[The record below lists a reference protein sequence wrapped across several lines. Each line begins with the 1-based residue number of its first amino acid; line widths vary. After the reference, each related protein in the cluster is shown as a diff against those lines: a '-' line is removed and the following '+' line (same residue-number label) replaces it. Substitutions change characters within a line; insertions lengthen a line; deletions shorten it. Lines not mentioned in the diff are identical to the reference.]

1 MIDSTSEIENPIS
14 KILFLAGDVS
24 GDEHLARLMRIL
36 QSRHA
41 DWQLLGVGGS
51 AMKAINATMLGDSSG
66 SGVIG
71 LVPSLMLVPR
81 LIKLRHRV
89 LDWCETTRPDLV
101 VMCDWGAFNAR
112 LLKPLQK
119 LGIEV
124 LYYFPPSS
132 WRKNGARGLSIAPF
146 VSRVATPFEWSAQ
159 RFQDVGCN
167 AEWVGH
173 PVLETLKP
181 LDESARK
188 TLRASFGVDENEKLV
203 ALLPGSRALE
213 LKYIAPH
220 LRHLVD
226 IYHASSTRT
235 STKFFVGA
243 APNATAKLRKVFGDS
258 ASGEKVQ
265 IVEGR
270 TGELLQACDAAI
282 VKSGTSTVEA
292 AVANAPQVVV
302 YDGPKI
308 LEWQWKLMG
317 GTKKTPF
324 VAMPNIIA
332 EREIVRELLAEN
344 CRAPIIFDELQMLLN
359 DNAKRARIQSDYV
372 AVRRALGSE
381 LPHGATERTA
391 QIVEEMIDS
400 GARLNR

>member
-1 MIDSTSEIENPIS
+1 MSDLTSPQS
-14 KILFLAGDVS
+14 PASSLLFVAGDVS
-24 GDEHLARLMRIL
+24 GDEHLARLIEALR
-36 QSRHA
+36 SRHA
-41 DWQLLGVGGS
+41 DWQMFGVGGS
-51 AMKAINATMLGDSSG
+51 AMKATNVTMIGDSSG

-71 LVPSLMLVPR
+71 LAPSLMLVPR

-112 LLKPLQK
+112 LLKPLRK

-132 WRKNGARGLSIAPF
+132 WRKSGARGLSIAPF
-146 VSRVATPFEWSAQ
+146 VSRVATPFSWSAQ
-159 RFQDVGCN
+159 RFQNVGCN

-188 TLRASFGVDENEKLV
+188 TLRTSFGVDENEKLI
-203 ALLPGSRALE
+203 ALLPGSRVLE

-220 LRHLVD
+220 LREVVA
-226 IYHASSTRT
+226 IFNASSTRS
-235 STKFFVGA
+235 STKFVVGA
-243 APNATAKLRKVFGDS
+243 APNTTAKLRKVFGES
-258 ASGEKVQ
+258 ASGESVK

-282 VKSGTSTVEA
+282 VKSGTSTLEA
-292 AVANAPQVVV
+292 AVAGAPQVVV
-302 YDGPKI
+302 YDGPKV

-317 GTKKTPF
+317 GSKKTPF

-332 EREIVRELLAEN
+332 EREIVRELLAEK
-344 CRAPIIFDELQMLLN
+344 CRAPFIMEELQSLLN
-359 DNAKRARIQSDYV
+359 DNAKRARIQSDYD

-381 LPHGATERTA
+381 LPHGATERTS
-391 QIVEEMIDS
+391 QIVEEMMKLR
-400 GARLNR
+400 A